1 MTTLVTGANGFIG
14 SAVIRQLVA
23 AGYPVRAL
31 VRPGSARDNLAGLPV
46 EVVTG
51 DTTDPGRLD
60 TALAGCRHLV
70 HVAADY
76 RLWVPDPDRMYRINV
91 EGTRN
96 IMTAARRAGVERIV
110 YTSSVATL
118 RGGSVTHPG
127 DEAAPARAADLIG
140 PYKSSKFLAE
150 AEVARQIRE
159 EALPAVIVHP
169 STPVGP
175 RDIRPTPTGRM
186 ILDAASGRMP
196 AFVDTGLN
204 LVHVDDVG
212 WGHVAALDQGRI
224 GEHYILGGENY
235 TLQRMLTEVAGL
247 QGHRPPRIRL
257 PQGMILPL
265 AFASEA
271 WARLSGREPLVT
283 VTGVRLSRKPMFF
296 TSAKAVRELGYQPR
310 PARFALAEAIQW
322 FAEKGYLPGRSR
334 NPAPGTDPESPSAGR
349 PENGLQKH

>member
-14 SAVIRQLVA
+14 SAVTRQLVA

-51 DTTDPGRLD
+51 DTTDPDRLD
-60 TALAGCRHLV
+60 IALTGCRHLV

-91 EGTRN
+91 AGTRN

-127 DEAAPARAADLIG
+127 DETTPAPAADLIG

-159 EALPAVIVHP
+159 EGLPAVIVHP

-212 WGHVAALDQGRI
+212 WGHVAALERGRT

-235 TLQRMLTEVAGL
+235 TLQRMLNEVAGL
-247 QGHRPPRIRL
+247 QGRRRPRIRL
-257 PQGMILPL
+257 PQGVVLPL

-271 WARLSGREPLVT
+271 WARLSGREPLAT

-296 TSAKAVRELGYQPR
+296 TSAKAVRELGCQPR
-310 PARFALAEAIQW
+310 PARFALADAIQW

-334 NPAPGTDPESPSAGR
+334 NAAPGAPSTRR